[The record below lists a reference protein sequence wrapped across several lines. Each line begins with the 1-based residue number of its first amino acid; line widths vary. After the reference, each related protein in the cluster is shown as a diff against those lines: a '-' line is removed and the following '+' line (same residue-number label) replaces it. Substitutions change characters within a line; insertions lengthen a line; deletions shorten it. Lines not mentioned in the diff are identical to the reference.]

1 MDNFN
6 VIQDGHFRGGP
17 RMGIIN
23 RVIFLIMS
31 GKMVTPDLFKLTVFW
46 NKGYGVIIPVD
57 NISNKIL
64 SRDSIYIV
72 DLFIWSKVGNSSISM
87 REIITTSIL

>member
-17 RMGIIN
+17 RMGIIK

-31 GKMVTPDLFKLTVFW
+31 GKMVTPDFFKLTVF
-46 NKGYGVIIPVD
+46 
-57 NISNKIL
+57 
-64 SRDSIYIV
+64 
-72 DLFIWSKVGNSSISM
+72 
-87 REIITTSIL
+87 

>member
-1 MDNFN
+1 M
-6 VIQDGHFRGGP
+6 
-17 RMGIIN
+17 
-23 RVIFLIMS
+23 MS
-31 GKMVTPDLFKLTVFW
+31 GKMVTPDFFKLTVFW

-57 NISNKIL
+57 DISNKIL
-64 SRDSIYIV
+64 SRDLIYIV